1 MLMNVQK
8 KKRGKESDAVRERVR
23 KKNNKEGR
31 AEEKWIYKGR
41 KGMEKG
47 GRESGGNGGYL
58 GCGSSIIFLVKSRLQ
73 LQFTCSRKIRDQP

>member
-1 MLMNVQK
+1 M
-8 KKRGKESDAVRERVR
+8 KREKESDAVRERVR

-47 GRESGGNGGYL
+47 EGKRGKWW
-58 GCGSSIIFLVKSRLQ
+58 IFRVWV
-73 LQFTCSRKIRDQP
+73 